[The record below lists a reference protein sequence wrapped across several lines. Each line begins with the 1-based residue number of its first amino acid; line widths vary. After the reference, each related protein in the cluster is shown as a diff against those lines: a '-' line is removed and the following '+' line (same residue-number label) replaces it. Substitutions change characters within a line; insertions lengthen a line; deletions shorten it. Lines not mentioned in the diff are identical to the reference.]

1 MYSTPSP
8 RFRRSSRKG
17 RASLHGD
24 AHALRER
31 RAGIADVLGS
41 GLLTGVDAG
50 HQRKRRRVQI
60 ESVERQIDAAT
71 RAAFA
76 LSTEELQ
83 GNLDG
88 LSLDRRRAL
97 TNALMT
103 VTLHGAPR
111 GGKPSAAKPSG
122 SNGVAQTAH

>member
-1 MYSTPSP
+1 MGEMASKQSA
-8 RFRRSSRKG
+8 RSAKSSSR
-17 RASLHGD
+17 
-24 AHALRER
+24 ALDEVALAPRCD
-31 RAGIADVLGS
+31 G

-50 HQRKRRRVQI
+50 YQRKRRRVQI

-111 GGKPSAAKPSG
+111 GGKPSAPKPSG
-122 SNGVAQTAH
+122 SNGMAQTAH